1 MTIRYRAIYPIL
13 LITGFA
19 AALAGGCASEGSL
32 GHKAAVLTGFGTE
45 SPKTKDFVVE
55 TRQPE
60 TRYVPV
66 GTSITRPTPKLNEA
80 AFRQMESGL
89 DTRLSADKAAAEEAK
104 KLGSTPPPAPP
115 KVN

>member
-1 MTIRYRAIYPIL
+1 LRIAANRIIHAQTGRADDNPIQGHLPNFADYRLCCRI
-13 LITGFA
+13 
-19 AALAGGCASEGSL
+19 
-32 GHKAAVLTGFGTE
+32 GTE